1 MNPLLLPVAAA
12 MLWLAP
18 LEVNAETAIEAA
30 IAHPDRP
37 ASDRDIDASR
47 KPAEI
52 LSFAGLA
59 PGGIVIE
66 LGAGGG
72 YTTELAARVVGDQ
85 GRVYG
90 QALQPNRVRG
100 NRLPNVVALE
110 PHLLYDLGD
119 MLNQAGLEHGE
130 ADVVL
135 IFFALHDMYLNSRIN
150 KSRLYRTLRDYLKP
164 GGLLV
169 ILDNAARPNTGI
181 DDTRRLHRIDEQFVI
196 RELQQSG
203 FELDATSDA
212 LRNADDDPGKS
223 WNSFFSPVKRGFQD
237 RFAIRFRKPDGS

>member
-1 MNPLLLPVAAA
+1 MNPLILSITAA
-12 MLWLAP
+12 MLWLMPVKA
-18 LEVNAETAIEAA
+18 NAQTAIEAA

-52 LSFAGLA
+52 LKFAGLA
-59 PGGIVIE
+59 PGAIVVE

-72 YTTELAARVVGDQ
+72 YTTELAARVVGDD

-119 MLNQAGLEHGE
+119 TLGQAGLENGQ

-135 IFFALHDMYLNSRIN
+135 VFFALHDMYLNSRIN
-150 KSRLYRTLRDYLKP
+150 KPRLYRTLSDSLRP

-169 ILDNAARPNTGI
+169 ILDNAARPDSGI
-181 DDTRRLHRIDEQFVI
+181 DDTRRLHRIGEQFVI
-196 RELQQSG
+196 RELQQAG
-203 FELDATSDA
+203 FELDGTSNA
-212 LRNADDDPGKS
+212 LRNPDDDPGKP
-223 WNSFFSPVKRGFQD
+223 WNSFLSPVERGFQD
-237 RFAIRFRKPDGS
+237 RFALRFRKPDAG